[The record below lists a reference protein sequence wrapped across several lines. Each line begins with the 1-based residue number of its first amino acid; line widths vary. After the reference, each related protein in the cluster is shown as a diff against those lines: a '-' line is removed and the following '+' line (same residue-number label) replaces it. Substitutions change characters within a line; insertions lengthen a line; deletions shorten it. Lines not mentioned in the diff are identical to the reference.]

1 MQFVST
7 VLFFAVIVWLF
18 YMMTFR
24 PKQFIELNANAKKH
38 QKDVLRG
45 AGKGV
50 GVGLKV
56 LGMFLKK

>member
-1 MQFVST
+1 MS
-7 VLFFAVIVWLF
+7 VLFVILCVVCFGWMF

-24 PKQFIELNANAKKH
+24 PKQFMELNDHAKRH